1 LQSEAAKGRL
11 MNRNTAERWGRVSIA
26 LHWTIAGLILL
37 VQIPA
42 GLAMNRVDP
51 GLLQNLLYDT
61 HKMTGLTVFALAVIR
76 LAWRWANPVPVLPAD
91 LPPWQAALAR
101 VTHWLLY
108 LLILAMPVSGFIYT
122 AMAGFPVPLFYLVNL
137 ADFVPVNKPVAAVAE
152 AVHVNLIWALLA
164 VVVLHVAGALYHHL
178 VRRDGILRRMLS
190 SKARLPA
197 GEARS

>member
-1 LQSEAAKGRL
+1 

-42 GLAMNRVDP
+42 GLTMNRVEP
-51 GLLQNLLYDT
+51 GLLQNILYDT
-61 HKMTGLTVFALAVIR
+61 HKMTGLTVFALAVVR
-76 LAWRWANPVPVLPAD
+76 LLWRWANPVPELPAD
-91 LPPWQAALAR
+91 MPPWQAAAAR
-101 VTHWLLY
+101 VTHGLLY

-122 AMAGFPVPLFYLVNL
+122 ATGGFPVPLFYLVNL
-137 ADFVPVNKPVAAVAE
+137 ADFVPVSKPVAAVAK
-152 AVHVNLIWALLA
+152 AVHLNLIWVLLA
-164 VVVLHVAGALYHHL
+164 VVLLHIAGALYHHL
-178 VRRDGILRRMLS
+178 VRRDGVLRRMLS